1 MELKEIIRCLQN
13 MRETSVIAPIP
24 FRGEGDCQQLIEEI
38 NTLIMEEERKAK
50 MVHQL
55 ISSGMWT
62 MHFNHQGEITK
73 VVWSQEFRFMLGY
86 ENRMDFPD
94 RLDSWTE
101 LLHPEDRESTLE
113 AYWHAVKCGG
123 NMTSFTV

>member
-113 AYWHAVKCGG
+113 AYWHAV
-123 NMTSFTV
+123 